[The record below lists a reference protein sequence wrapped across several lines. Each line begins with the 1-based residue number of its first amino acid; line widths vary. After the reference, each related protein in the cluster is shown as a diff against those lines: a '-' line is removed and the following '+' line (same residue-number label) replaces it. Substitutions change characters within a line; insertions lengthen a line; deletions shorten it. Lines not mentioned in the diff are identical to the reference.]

1 MKTRPRRQPR
11 NRRRQGIR
19 VHLTERDELLL
30 HALARF
36 RLARTSDLLDYA
48 FAGVR
53 RDTGIAR
60 LRRLFDTKHLA
71 VLPPRQGAENV
82 YRLGPAGCRFLR
94 EQGVEMGRVPRGGL
108 EHHLGVVGAWI
119 ALAGIQ
125 EMGLE
130 RCLPDWE
137 LREHFT
143 VPDLPVIPDLFA
155 LVRFGESVYALAVEV
170 DRGTENVS
178 VLGRKLEVYRSRW
191 GRPPGL
197 FGYERFGIVV
207 VSYGPARRSGL
218 SATIK
223 KAWVVPCV
231 LWEGGESPRAVL
243 LKLFEEMA
251 GPLMGS
257 PYLKGSLAATMGRSD
272 G

>member
-11 NRRRQGIR
+11 HRRRNGVR
-19 VHLTERDELLL
+19 VHLTERDESLLL
-30 HALARF
+30 ALARF

-48 FAGVR
+48 FQGVR
-53 RDTGIAR
+53 RDTATVR

-71 VLPPRQGAENV
+71 VLPPRQGTENV
-82 YRLGPAGCRFLR
+82 YRLGPAGSRFLR
-94 EQGVEMGRVPRGGL
+94 ELGVEVGRVPRGGFD
-108 EHHLGVVGAWI
+108 HHLGIVATWT
-119 ALAGIQ
+119 ALAGIAD
-125 EMGLE
+125 MGLE

-137 LREHFT
+137 LREQFT
-143 VPDLPVIPDLFA
+143 APDLPVIPDLFA
-155 LVRFGESVYALAVEV
+155 LVRYGESVHTVAVEV

-178 VLGRKLEVYRSRW
+178 VLGRKLEAYRSLW
-191 GRPPGL
+191 GGAPGL

-207 VSYGPARRSGL
+207 ASLAPTRRASFPTTL
-218 SATIK
+218 K

-231 LWEGGESPRAVL
+231 LWEGGESPRPVL

-251 GPLMGS
+251 GPLMDS
-257 PYLKGSLAATMGRSD
+257 PCLKGSLAAVGGGSD